1 MIILGYREVA
11 IQALGGEC
19 HVCHHKEDL
28 AILEEE
34 QPKVICKNC
43 AAELG
48 INTVDNICNAHMTR
62 NNQVTIGTQVRCN
75 LNIEPGDSVY
85 FQVIKVISP
94 NGEIK
99 YGGN

>member
-1 MIILGYREVA
+1 MITLGYREVA

-19 HVCHHKEDL
+19 HSCQSKDDL
-28 AILEEE
+28 AIIEDESC
-34 QPKVICKNC
+34 KVICKKC
-43 AAELG
+43 ADEQG
-48 INTVDNICNAHMTR
+48 IGTVDNICDAHMTG
-62 NNQVTIGTQVRCN
+62 NNQVTIGTQVRGK
-75 LNIEPGDSVY
+75 LNIEPGDSVF